1 MQINATLLGQAIVF
15 AILMWVTTKF
25 IWPQITGAIAERQ
38 KKISDGLAAA
48 DRGQKDLDEAKKRAD
63 DIVREARDK
72 ALGIIDSASRRSNEL
87 VDEARQTATVEGNRL
102 LTAARAEI
110 TTESGKAR
118 DELKAQVGRLAV
130 AGAAQLLGREV
141 NAQAHADLLEKLAAE
156 IERR

>member
-38 KKISDGLAAA
+38 KKIADGLAAA

-72 ALGIIDSASRRSNEL
+72 ALGIIDQASRRSNEL
-87 VDEARQTATVEGNRL
+87 VDEARHVATAEGNRL

-110 TTESGKAR
+110 ATESGKAR
-118 DELKAQVGRLAV
+118 DDLRSQVGRLAV

>member
-1 MQINATLLGQAIVF
+1 MQLNATLIGQAIVF
-15 AILMWVTTKF
+15 AILYWFTWKF
-25 IWPQITGAIAERQ
+25 IWPPLLNAIAERQ
-38 KKISDGLAAA
+38 KKIADGLAAA

-72 ALGIIDSASRRSNEL
+72 ALGIIDQASRRSNEL
-87 VDEARQTATVEGNRL
+87 VDEARHVATAEGNRL

-110 TTESGKAR
+110 ATESGKAR
-118 DELKAQVGRLAV
+118 DDLRSQVGRLAV